1 MRDKTLLPPLDPLQ
15 RYTIPEAAAY
25 LRQSK
30 SKTYQDISNGV
41 LSVLKDGRRT
51 YVPGSEIAARSRVS
65 GGA

>member
-1 MRDKTLLPPLDPLQ
+1 MTAKPFLPPLDPLQ
-15 RYTIPEAAAY
+15 RYTVPEASAY

-30 SKTYQDISNGV
+30 SKTYQDIANGV

-51 YVPGSEIAARSRVS
+51 YVPGSEIAARSRMA